1 MLFSLTEEGIGTRG
15 TVHMNLETMST
26 ESHKSKYCVV
36 YLCEQPKLATV
47 ADVERRVEV
56 ATSIGYRSR
65 WSVFKDEKK
74 FYSVA

>member
-26 ESHKSKYCVV
+26 ESHKYCVV

-56 ATSIGYRSR
+56 ATSKVQVKVVSIQ
-65 WSVFKDEKK
+65 
-74 FYSVA
+74 

>member
-1 MLFSLTEEGIGTRG
+1 MLFSLKEEGLVTRD
-15 TVHMNLETMST
+15 TVHVNLETMYT
-26 ESHKSKYCVV
+26 ESQKSKYCVV
-36 YLCEQPKLATV
+36 YLYEQPKLATV

-65 WSVFKDEKK
+65 WSVFNDEKK